1 MHRDIV
7 ACLQTTVVPEIEQ
20 MMASQANVIA
30 AYKAAFISQHKIA
43 IKETKWIQS
52 FYLHELFHGVNAIVI
67 STINKLE
74 SSLYKLD
81 TQPQCILS
89 SS

>member
-30 AYKAAFISQHKIA
+30 AYKAAFISQHKLLLKRQTGKVFI
-43 IKETKWIQS
+43 
-52 FYLHELFHGVNAIVI
+52 Y
-67 STINKLE
+67 INYFME
-74 SSLYKLD
+74 
-81 TQPQCILS
+81 
-89 SS
+89 

>member
-7 ACLQTTVVPEIEQ
+7 ACLQTMVVPEIEQ

-43 IKETKWIQS
+43 IKET
-52 FYLHELFHGVNAIVI
+52 NR
-67 STINKLE
+67 
-74 SSLYKLD
+74 
-81 TQPQCILS
+81 
-89 SS
+89 